1 MDLRD
6 LETLDPLYIAS
17 KHSEDAIIPTTL
29 RFLNR
34 IDPIGRA
41 AIMYAAL
48 LKSTIHM
55 YQYLQYYGIP

>member
-1 MDLRD
+1 MESHHSKVGQHIQLDLRD

-41 AIMYAAL
+41 VQL
-48 LKSTIHM
+48 LCM
-55 YQYLQYYGIP
+55 QLF